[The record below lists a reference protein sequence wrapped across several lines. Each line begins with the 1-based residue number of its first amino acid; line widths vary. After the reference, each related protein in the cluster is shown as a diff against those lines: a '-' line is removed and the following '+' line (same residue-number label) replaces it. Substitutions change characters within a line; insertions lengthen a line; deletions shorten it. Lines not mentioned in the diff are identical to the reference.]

1 MNILQFTEQYPE
13 LNITIKA
20 GDLKEAI
27 EHCVKMT
34 CKELE
39 QKETDTDAET
49 YSSPD
54 QVAKNLDVSKSTLW
68 RWAKQNYLVPIE
80 VGGKRRYRMS
90 DIKKILEGK
99 KPIK

>member
-1 MNILQFTEQYPE
+1 MNIFQFTEQYPE

-20 GDLKEAI
+20 GDLKDAI

-34 CKELE
+34 CKELR
-39 QKETDTDAET
+39 QKETDNDTVT
-49 YSSPD
+49 YLSPN
-54 QVAKNLDVSKSTLW
+54 QVVKILNVSKSTLW

-90 DIKKILEGK
+90 DINRLLEK
-99 KPIK
+99 R